1 MVNKYFDGE
10 LPAYQGPLHE
20 LDEEMEAM
28 ALETVKSYT
37 ESMESLQFSVALSTV
52 WKFISRTNKYIDET
66 TPWVLAKDDSQKDML
81 GNVMAH
87 LVENIRYAA
96 VLLRPFLTHAPKE
109 IFEQLNINNPQ
120 FMEFSSLEQYGVLT
134 ESIMV
139 TGQPKPIFPRL
150 DSEAEIAYIKESMQP
165 PATEEEKKRFLAN
178 LKLILKT
185 LIKLKLR
192 QQRLLMLNMLRSQ
205 ISF

>member
-1 MVNKYFDGE
+1 
-10 LPAYQGPLHE
+10 
-20 LDEEMEAM
+20 
-28 ALETVKSYT
+28 
-37 ESMESLQFSVALSTV
+37 
-52 WKFISRTNKYIDET
+52 
-66 TPWVLAKDDSQKDML
+66 ML

-165 PATEEEKKRFLAN
+165 PATEEEKEEILAN